1 MVPVPEELEARVR
14 EFVIRRG
21 AMSLDTGWSR
31 ESVVRLYEQLDDL
44 SRTAVATIAR
54 GVVDDEP
61 VTVAKLAKVA
71 GTTTR
76 EMLGI
81 TLELVHQLRALGGP
95 GFPLLLLEP
104 PEGADDDQRPVVMTE
119 DGAHV
124 VLSVA
129 TSKIQE
135 AWAGV

>member
-1 MVPVPEELEARVR
+1 VEYVMVPVPDELEARVR

-21 AMSLDTGWSR
+21 AMSLDAGWSR
-31 ESVVRLYEQLDDL
+31 DSVVRLYEQLDDL

-61 VTVAKLAKVA
+61 VTVATLAKVA

-81 TLELVHQLRALGGP
+81 TLELVHRLRALGGP
-95 GFPLLLLEP
+95 GFPLLLLDP
-104 PEGADDDQRPVVMTE
+104 PEGADDDERPVVMTE

-129 TSKIQE
+129 TSQI
-135 AWAGV
+135 

>member
-1 MVPVPEELEARVR
+1 VDYVMVPVPRELEPRVR
-14 EFVIRRG
+14 EFLIRRE
-21 AMSLDTGWSR
+21 AMSMGAGWSR

-44 SRTAVATIAR
+44 SRTAVATIAH

-61 VTVAKLAKVA
+61 VTVAKLAEVA

-76 EMLGI
+76 EVLGI

-104 PEGADDDQRPVVMTE
+104 PEGAGDDDRPVVMTE

-129 TSKIQE
+129 TSQ
-135 AWAGV
+135 V